1 MSTTTNRRKIVILV
15 LGTCGL
21 VLFAVLAAL
30 NAFNM
35 GIPNPTSTQ
44 GFFVFTGLSI
54 VAFLLFVA
62 VLLLLVRNVLKLYA
76 DQRSR
81 VMGALL
87 RTRMLWGAVLVS
99 LIPIVFMFLFSYGL
113 MNRAVDRWFSQ
124 PVTQM
129 RDDSNHMAVEL
140 AQYTTANARA
150 EADSIASGLPEVGAA
165 AAISVSPPV
174 ASAALHRPRKA
185 PHSSTRSPEHPAER
199 VVASET
205 ARERR
210 DAIYKV
216 LRQHEITLQ
225 NGFVVVY
232 REGRVVAAFH
242 MPQRAGTTA
251 EVRTW
256 LPDQAGESGEDGA
269 GDGSSGDIATDPTD
283 AAILAAAQ
291 RNDQPVFS
299 LGPADFAL
307 AATTIKGGNTVVVG
321 LPMPFGMA
329 STMAR
334 LRKNAD
340 AYWVLYRERRQIR
353 DLYMLLLLMM
363 TSLALFASSWLALH
377 LSKQVT
383 KPVEALADAMEA
395 IASGDYAHRVGE
407 SATEELG
414 ELVRSFNHMAA
425 DLEGSRRAVE
435 ESTVQLSAANA
446 ALESRRSELETML
459 ETIPNGVATLDVER
473 RVVLANRALSEMMD
487 PGGQRPF
494 FGLAME
500 EVFPADVVEV
510 LDRLIK
516 RSHRMGSASSEIEI
530 SAPTN
535 HARDRFG
542 GTMNLLATV
551 ALLEMPGSSER
562 MRREHQGYVL
572 VLENATELLRAQKQ
586 SAWKEVARRVAH
598 EIKNPLTPISLSA
611 EQIRRHIDRLANS
624 LVDPLEDGAAE
635 SPSVGVI
642 RRCSEVIT
650 SSVESMRGLVDQFAA
665 LAEFPTA
672 RPKPADLNTIVDNS
686 LALFAGRMQTIRIV
700 RKMSPDLPLVMADPE
715 ALKRALGNLID
726 NAAEAMQHS
735 LLRELFVHT
744 SLLENGMVELVIA
757 DTGSGL
763 TAEMRERLFLP
774 YFSTKQ
780 RGTGLGLAIA
790 AKIIQEHQGTI
801 RAEKNEPA
809 GAKFIVELRAAS
821 VPDSD
826 PEVSF
831 DFVTAGSL
839 VATAEDGT
847 GLIAEANMS
856 DDMISFDGGSTSRIS
871 EIHATS
877 RVGLDRS
884 MLHDHLVSTGPN
896 STSPTSRGVASP
908 GPRGRA

>member
-1 MSTTTNRRKIVILV
+1 MSTTANRRKMFILA
-15 LGTCGL
+15 LGLCLL
-21 VLFAVLAAL
+21 VLFAILAGL
-30 NAFNM
+30 NAFNI
-35 GIPNPTSTQ
+35 GIPNPATAQ
-44 GFFVFTGLSI
+44 QFFIFTGLSI

-62 VLLLLVRNVLKLYA
+62 VLILLVRNVLKLYA

-81 VMGALL
+81 VMGTRL

-99 LIPIVFMFLFSYGL
+99 LIPIVFMFIFSYGL

-124 PVTQM
+124 PVTEM
-129 RDDSNHMAVEL
+129 RADSNHMALEL

-150 EADSIASGLPEVGAA
+150 EAESIAAGLPEFSSPTPAGETNAAASVAASRHRATRKPAHSLERTPNHAAVHGAA
-165 AAISVSPPV
+165 AA
-174 ASAALHRPRKA
+174 
-185 PHSSTRSPEHPAER
+185 
-199 VVASET
+199 
-205 ARERR
+205 ARESRE
-210 DAIYKV
+210 AIYKV
-216 LRQHEITLQ
+216 LRQHDITLQ
-225 NGFVVVY
+225 SGFAVVY
-232 REGRVVAAFH
+232 RDDRVVAAFH
-242 MPQRAGTTA
+242 LPPHAGTTA
-251 EVRTW
+251 EVKTW
-256 LPDQAGESGEDGA
+256 LPEQT
-269 GDGSSGDIATDPTD
+269 GDGDDLANSEVGAHTPTD
-283 AAILAAAQ
+283 VTDSAILAAA
-291 RNDQPVFS
+291 RRSDDPVFS
-299 LGPADFAL
+299 LGPVDYAL
-307 AATTIKGGNTVVVG
+307 SAATMKQGNTVVVG

-329 STMAR
+329 ATMTR
-334 LRKNAD
+334 LRKDAD
-340 AYWVLYRERRQIR
+340 AYWVRYSERRQIR
-353 DLYMLLLLMM
+353 YLYTLLLLMM

-395 IASGDYAHRVGE
+395 IASGDYAHRVQE

-425 DLEGSRRAVE
+425 DLEGSRLAVE
-435 ESTVQLSAANA
+435 HSTVQLSAANT
-446 ALESRRSELETML
+446 ALEARRGELETML
-459 ETIPNGVATLDVER
+459 ETIPNGVATLDADR
-473 RVVLANRALSEMMD
+473 RIVLANRALSEMMD
-487 PGGQRPF
+487 PGGQSPF
-494 FGLAME
+494 YGRVIE
-500 EVFPADVVEV
+500 EVFPAEVVEV

-530 SAPTN
+530 VAPLQTSN
-535 HARDRFG
+535 ERLG

-551 ALLEMPGSSER
+551 ALLEMPVANER

-611 EQIRRHIDRLANS
+611 EQIRRHIDRLAHA
-624 LVDPLEDGAAE
+624 LTVPAAASPGD
-635 SPSVGVI
+635 SPSIAVI

-672 RPKPADLNTIVDNS
+672 RPKPADLNTIVENS
-686 LALFAGRMQTIRIV
+686 LALFAGRMQSIRIV

-735 LLRELFVHT
+735 LLRELFVCT
-744 SLLENGMVELVIA
+744 SLLENGMIELIIA

-763 TAEMRERLFLP
+763 TDEMRERLFLP

-809 GAKFIVELRAAS
+809 GAKFIVELRA
-821 VPDSD
+821 VTLVDNELDSNPAPLLVD
-826 PEVSF
+826 AESTSNGHPG
-831 DFVTAGSL
+831 APIQAA
-839 VATAEDGT
+839 VATSVAEQENDAYTWSEPRVVAAVQESESVAGAEDV
-847 GLIAEANMS
+847 L
-856 DDMISFDGGSTSRIS
+856 TSLQKD
-871 EIHATS
+871 S
-877 RVGLDRS
+877 R
-884 MLHDHLVSTGPN
+884 
-896 STSPTSRGVASP
+896 
-908 GPRGRA
+908 